1 MTTSIS
7 RPLQVML
14 LDDHEFILH
23 GISLTLSAHSDIR
36 VAGTYTSSQ
45 KMFMALQGA
54 AADVVIM
61 DYCLRPGE
69 MDGLN
74 LIRALRLRCPQV
86 EVLVISSLY
95 TPATVSLALRCGALG
110 FVGKELDADV
120 LPQAVRRVASG
131 QVYLHTA
138 MAARLADN
146 DVRLGELMMASP
158 ATGVGAQLTSRP
170 SALTV
175 REHEVLR
182 CCLDGQSVTDIAG
195 KFSRSVKTISAQKQS
210 AFRKLG
216 LRNNNEL
223 FKIRGQLE
231 GWQ

>member
-1 MTTSIS
+1 MTTPIS
-7 RPLQVML
+7 RPLHVML
-14 LDDHEFILH
+14 LDDHDFILH
-23 GISLTLSAHSDIR
+23 GICLTLSAHSDIR
-36 VAGTYTSSQ
+36 VLGSYTHSQ
-45 KMFMALQGA
+45 QLFAALA
-54 AADVVIM
+54 RLTVDVVVM

-74 LIRALRLRCPQV
+74 LIRGLRLRCPQAR
-86 EVLVISSLY
+86 VLVISSLY
-95 TPATVSLALRCGALG
+95 TPATVSLALRCGATG
-110 FVGKELDADV
+110 FIGKELDAEV
-120 LPQAVRRVASG
+120 LPTAVRKVASG
-131 QVYLHTA
+131 QVYVHPS

-146 DVRLGELMMASP
+146 DVEVDDLVGSP
-158 ATGVGAQLTSRP
+158 SATEG

-175 REHEVLR
+175 RSSTLTIREHEVLR
-182 CCLDGQSVTDIAG
+182 CCLQGQSVTDIAQ

-223 FKIRGQLE
+223 FNSRSQFE

>member
-1 MTTSIS
+1 MSTSIS
-7 RPLQVML
+7 RPLHVML

-36 VAGTYTSSQ
+36 VLGSYTTSQ
-45 KMFMALQGA
+45 GLFSALQREPV
-54 AADVVIM
+54 DVVIM

-74 LIRALRLRCPQV
+74 LIRGLRLRCPQAQ
-86 EVLVISSLY
+86 VLVISSLY

-110 FVGKELDADV
+110 YLGKELDAEV
-120 LPQAVRRVASG
+120 LPQAIRKVASG
-131 QVYLHTA
+131 QVYLHGL

-146 DVRLGELMMASP
+146 DVCLGELVSAPVS
-158 ATGVGAQLTSRP
+158 AYGDTAIKVRP

-182 CCLDGQSVTDIAG
+182 CCLDGQSVTDIAA

-223 FKIRGQLE
+223 FKSRSQFE